1 MTPAIRCASP
11 PVLRQIVYVMQVL
24 LSFLARQHREH
35 DGLPLA
41 SMSGTSLEQM
51 YIIKKAKCP
60 GLWPIFR
67 VRCTKFLH
75 EIKYSPASYC
85 LLRRIDAY
93 TDELVDKAVHTQ
105 IRASHPLQKGMNS
118 LHIRNFGYGSIGFGR

>member
-67 VRCTKFLH
+67 VRCTKFLLWFYR
-75 EIKYSPASYC
+75 IWQVIFVVVWLAS
-85 LLRRIDAY
+85 RII
-93 TDELVDKAVHTQ
+93 Q
-105 IRASHPLQKGMNS
+105 
-118 LHIRNFGYGSIGFGR
+118 